1 MSILDAIPSDAK
13 CRKIIRD
20 ALFGKRIFCPKCCS
34 SHVSSWKDR
43 YWCPRCRKAFSLV
56 SASFLRRRRI
66 SYRLIFLLLA
76 CWQKKIAFGT
86 IIEISG
92 LSAPTVRRYLR
103 LFRSN
108 LVYESPTGLHGKV
121 EIDEAWLGKR
131 RHGNQTMAI
140 GITERTTD
148 QTIVRIAKKREQE
161 WTDRLLLEFVDP
173 KDSFVFHDGWEGYHG
188 IDAFFGYQHSR
199 HIHDKGDFG
208 PTNHIENIWS
218 RLKRFITRTWDHSW
232 KEHLPQILREF
243 EARINAPELFNS
255 PLQYL
260 QTCLVLAPRAF

>member
-1 MSILDAIPSDAK
+1 MTILEKLPSEAK
-13 CRKIIRD
+13 CRKIVRES
-20 ALFGKRIFCPKCCS
+20 LFGSRVYCPTCLS
-34 SHVSSWKDR
+34 SHVKSWKVR
-43 YWCPRCRKAFSLV
+43 YWCPGCRKTFSLV
-56 SASFLRRRRI
+56 SGSWLRRMRI
-66 SYRLIFLLLA
+66 PYQSLYLLVM

-86 IIEISG
+86 VIEISG

-103 LFRSN
+103 LFRSS
-108 LVYESPTGLHGKV
+108 LVHEGPQLKGLV

-131 RHGNQTMAI
+131 RHGNQTMLI
-140 GITERTTD
+140 GVTERITD
-148 QTIVRIAKKREQE
+148 KTVIRIAKKRDQE
-161 WTDRLLLEFVDP
+161 YTDRLLLDHVDP
-173 KDSFVFHDGWEGYHG
+173 EVSFVFHDGWEGYHG
-188 IDAFFGYQHSR
+188 IDCFFGYKHST

-243 EARINAPELFNS
+243 EARINTPELFDS
-255 PLQYL
+255 PLHYL